1 MLKGFSRT
9 VLRNSAFAFAAQ
21 ISLKILSFA
30 FTVFIVRRLGNE
42 AFGQYAGIGAFGS
55 VFLFVSDL
63 GLSALAVR
71 EVARWRDVPD
81 GQTKI
86 DSLYGN
92 MLVLRL
98 LLALLTGL
106 IAITAAWLTNRPL
119 LFIGA
124 VALNALGILMYGVQG
139 TSNAFLGGFE
149 RIARSSRAQLINQI
163 VFIVLGGLALWF
175 GLGYYG
181 LIVAALAGIAM
192 LTYTCWVGV
201 RSLGVKPLKPNI
213 AQWPALIKASIP
225 FGILTFALG
234 LSYKFDTVLLSV
246 TRSNAE
252 VAWYNV
258 AYNLIFS
265 CVMLSNVV
273 NTALYPS
280 LSRQSVAG
288 AHVLPAI
295 YERALRYLM
304 VLAIPLTIGIFIL
317 SPELISLLFKAENRN
332 AAPALQ
338 VLIWVVPF
346 MYASE
351 FLGYIVLI
359 AGQEK
364 KVARSVIISA
374 AINVAV
380 NLIVVP
386 RYGYMAAA
394 VMTVLTEVILVSQ
407 YVFILRAQ
415 LSSFHWGYV
424 LLRPLLA
431 ALGMG
436 LVLWLTTGLDLPL
449 WVHAPI
455 GALAYA
461 AFLVALGV
469 LGKDELS
476 FVRNLRRPEIQAS

>member
-30 FTVFIVRRLGNE
+30 FTIFIVRRLGNE
-42 AFGQYAGIGAFGS
+42 AFGQYAGIGAFSS

-63 GLSALAVR
+63 GLSVLAVR

-81 GQTKI
+81 GADKI
-86 DSLYGN
+86 NALYGN
-92 MLVLRL
+92 MLALRL
-98 LLALLTGL
+98 LLAALTGL
-106 IAITAAWLTNRPL
+106 ITITVAWLTNRPL

-124 VALNALGILMYGVQG
+124 VALNGLGILMYGAQG

-149 RIARSSRAQLINQI
+149 RIGRSSRAQVMNQ
-163 VFIVLGGLALWF
+163 VAFMGLGGLALWF

-181 LIVAALAGIAM
+181 LIIAALVGIVI

-201 RSLGVKPLKPNI
+201 RDLGVRPLKPNF
-213 AQWPALIKASIP
+213 AEWPALIKASIP
-225 FGILTFALG
+225 FGIVTFALG

-265 CVMLSNVV
+265 CAMLSNVV

-288 AHVLPAI
+288 AHALPAI
-295 YERALRYLM
+295 YERTLRYLM
-304 VLAIPLTIGIFIL
+304 VLAIPLALGIFIL
-317 SPELISLLFKAENRN
+317 SPDLIPLLFKAENRN

-351 FLGYIVLI
+351 FLGYVVLI

-364 KVARSVIISA
+364 KVARSVVISTLF
-374 AINVAV
+374 NVAV

-394 VMTVLTEVILVSQ
+394 VMTVLTEAILVGQ

-415 LSSFHWGYV
+415 LSGFQWGYV
-424 LLRPLLA
+424 LVRPLLA

-436 LVLWLTTGLDLPL
+436 LVLWVTRDLPL
-449 WVHAPI
+449 WIHAPL
-455 GALAYA
+455 GALTYA
-461 AFLVALGV
+461 AFVVLLGV